1 MSLQNVNTTASESK
15 ESSPA
20 NRRDSVR
27 FFSRLHVRDAQGNY
41 VMATENQILA
51 EAVRAIDF
59 RYPTGTFFES
69 AAVSAGFFRAKLAG
83 YEREVFGVAFL
94 NNQHQLLAY
103 EELFAGSITSTHIY
117 PGEVARAALRHNAAA
132 VIVSHNHPSFSTE
145 PSRADA
151 QITVR
156 LKKALELIDVR
167 LIDHI
172 VVAGN
177 DAISM
182 AERGLV

>member
-1 MSLQNVNTTASESK
+1 MFA
-15 ESSPA
+15 
-20 NRRDSVR
+20 
-27 FFSRLHVRDAQGNY
+27 
-41 VMATENQILA
+41 
-51 EAVRAIDF
+51 
-59 RYPTGTFFES
+59 
-69 AAVSAGFFRAKLAG
+69 
-83 YEREVFGVAFL
+83 VAFL

-103 EELFAGSITSTHIY
+103 EELFAGSIISTHIY
-117 PGEVARAALRHNAAA
+117 SGEVARAALRHNAAA

-167 LIDHI
+167 MIDHV

-177 DAISM
+177 DAIPM